1 MAMLERMKRKLKRRT
16 WRTRSKIKTFR
27 NVFHSEKMLYVSFH
41 SFTQFWTCIALA
53 SYYAVHSYFSE
64 LYCMKSHCIV
74 QKEKFIHN
82 IQYYWNVWQHF
93 NSQKIKIIFSQ
104 YSNTYITQ
112 KLYMFQQTYSV
123 HMRQTDWVQFHFI
136 QDINDI
142 LSFQRQS
149 SAWNSYRNIRLLH
162 SSVHTSMYIIY
173 VYGTENQENLDCV
186 DLFSWINKNWK
197 KLCAVNT

>member
-1 MAMLERMKRKLKRRT
+1 MFSTQKKCYMFLSILLLNFELVSHWLHTMRFILIFLNCIVWNRIVLYKRK
-16 WRTRSKIKTFR
+16 
-27 NVFHSEKMLYVSFH
+27 NSFIIYNN
-41 SFTQFWTCIALA
+41 TD
-53 SYYAVHSYFSE
+53 
-64 LYCMKSHCIV
+64 
-74 QKEKFIHN
+74 
-82 IQYYWNVWQHF
+82 IQYYSNVWQHF
-93 NSQKIKIIFSQ
+93 ISQKIKIIFSQ
-104 YSNTYITQ
+104 YSNTHTTQ

-123 HMRQTDWVQFHFI
+123 HMRQTDWVQFHFN

-149 SAWNSYRNIRLLH
+149 SAWNIQLLH